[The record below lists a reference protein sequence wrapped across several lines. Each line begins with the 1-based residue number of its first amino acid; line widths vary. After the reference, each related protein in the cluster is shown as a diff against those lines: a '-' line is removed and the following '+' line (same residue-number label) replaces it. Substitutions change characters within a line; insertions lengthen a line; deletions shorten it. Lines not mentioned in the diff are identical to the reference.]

1 MLPILA
7 TIPALPHVAFLV
19 LTSLVA
25 LCAVAL
31 SARDFRVTKSADS
44 ATQAATESATQAAT
58 ESATQ
63 AATES
68 APFAPLW
75 GAAFLAAMLFVWSQ
89 NPIKLHSYGLLL
101 IIGYS
106 VSVWLACKEA
116 RRRGVDP
123 NVVVDLALPLLLV
136 SIICCRVLYVLLN
149 RSQFSDPSQIIRIWD
164 GGLSFHGAFV
174 GAISVI
180 IFYAW
185 KRGVGFWRLADIIA
199 PGVFAGYAIG
209 RIGCLLNGC
218 CYGGACDL
226 PWAISFPVEG
236 GPIGA
241 FTMPSHP
248 AQIYSALMAMALFA
262 VMQRAKKSPRFNQF
276 GGQLTLLFLGLYAVE
291 RFVIEIFRNGAT
303 ARTVF
308 GLNWLTQAQFTSL
321 LALVVIAALWTTR
334 AHGANSPRATV
345 AHPQT

>member
-7 TIPALPHVAFLV
+7 TIPALPHAAFLV
-19 LTSLVA
+19 LTA
-25 LCAVAL
+25 LVAL
-31 SARDFRVTKSADS
+31 SALALTARGLSA
-44 ATQAATESATQAAT
+44 AKAGAGPINESAG
-58 ESATQ
+58 EST
-63 AATES
+63 S
-68 APFAPLW
+68 PFAPLM
-75 GAAFLAAMLFVWSQ
+75 GAAFLSAMLFAWSR
-89 NPIKLHSYGLLL
+89 NPIKLHSYGLML
-101 IIGYS
+101 IIGFI

-123 NVVVDLALPLLLV
+123 NIVIDLALPLLLV

-149 RSQFSDPSQIIRIWD
+149 RSQFSDPSQILRIWD

-180 IFYAW
+180 IFFAW

-218 CYGGACDL
+218 CYGGVCDL

-236 GPIGA
+236 GPAGI
-241 FTMPSHP
+241 FTLPSHP
-248 AQIYSALMAMALFA
+248 AQIYSALMAMALFG
-262 VMQRAKKSPRFNQF
+262 VMQRAKRSPLFNQF

-291 RFVIEIFRNGAT
+291 RFVMEIFRNGAT

-308 GLNWLTQAQFTSL
+308 GLSWLTQAQFTSI
-321 LALVVIAALWTTR
+321 LALAVIVTLWMLR
-334 AHGANSPRATV
+334 AHGAKSPHATI
-345 AHPQT
+345 AHPQS